1 MGNSRGNTAKY
12 ATTSKYSEHQA
23 KKRVFCDF
31 CDMGIRHCLPKY
43 VVVVTS
49 QSRPAWGALC
59 YASVEIGTFVRAVT
73 GLK

>member
-1 MGNSRGNTAKY
+1 M
-12 ATTSKYSEHQA
+12 
-23 KKRVFCDF
+23 FCDF
-31 CDMGIRHCLPKY
+31 RDMGIRHCLPKY